1 VRRLARPNASNIGS
15 LVSELQACRSSWVFI
30 EPTRIAILRCGI
42 RRPLPP
48 ILPRLHYPGLKP
60 RPLAVHVEV
69 ARSNH
74 VLPLEMQRNCT
85 RRALLVFAVNERG
98 STARA
103 MIERRSFGC
112 HEASPGLIL
121 QADILAIVVFPAN
134 EVTCFPGM
142 TKLHSHMDTRKLAQS
157 KPNEERMRIRA
168 TYGMRI

>member
-1 VRRLARPNASNIGS
+1 MPNSSKIGS

-48 ILPRLHYPGLKP
+48 ILPRFPHSGLKP
-60 RPLAVHVEV
+60 KPLAVHVEV
-69 ARSNH
+69 ARNNH
-74 VLPLEMQRNCT
+74 IFSLEMQRNGT
-85 RRALLVFAVNERG
+85 SGTLLVIPVNERG

-121 QADILAIVVFPAN
+121 QADILEVVVFPAN
-134 EVTCFPGM
+134 EVTCSPGM
-142 TKLHSHMDTRKLAQS
+142 TKLHSHMDTRKLTQS
-157 KPNEERMRIRA
+157 KPNEERMRI
-168 TYGMRI
+168 